1 MMQIN
6 MNANYQNE
14 ILKIIPYDINTIIN
28 QIYQYKCLEINLMR
42 ALILGNNSNIQK
54 ICLINGY
61 WFNHWKKVSCCQIIK
76 NELEINYQNNNMNV
90 LSNILFNAFQ
100 KMNSS
105 HHFEILNPNI
115 ENLDITSESG
125 FNPQQLSV
133 DWEAE
138 FDVISCELW
147 NLFVPVG
154 NMNQNTKIELN
165 LEYLS
170 NDALMANLSCEAIY
184 VIFWNHDKG
193 KLEKFIIKFFGNK
206 DIFIE
211 YMKNGGGT
219 FTEFYKNNLADIDND
234 KIINYN
240 ETIRMRCINKSDI
253 NLPYKNP
260 YKFPMGL
267 RNLGMTCYMNSAL
280 QSLFNVKKLTNY
292 LIGIKNII
300 SHFIN

>member
-1 MMQIN
+1 

-76 NELEINYQNNNMNV
+76 NELEINCQNNNMNI
-90 LSNILFNAFQ
+90 LSNILSNAFQ

-105 HHFEILNPNI
+105 HHFEMLNQNI
-115 ENLDITSESG
+115 ENLDITCENG
-125 FNPQQLSV
+125 FNPQQLNV

-170 NDALMANLSCEAIY
+170 NDALMVNLI
-184 VIFWNHDKG
+184 WN
-193 KLEKFIIKFFGNK
+193 I
-206 DIFIE
+206 
-211 YMKNGGGT
+211 
-219 FTEFYKNNLADIDND
+219 
-234 KIINYN
+234 
-240 ETIRMRCINKSDI
+240 
-253 NLPYKNP
+253 
-260 YKFPMGL
+260 
-267 RNLGMTCYMNSAL
+267 
-280 QSLFNVKKLTNY
+280 
-292 LIGIKNII
+292 
-300 SHFIN
+300 